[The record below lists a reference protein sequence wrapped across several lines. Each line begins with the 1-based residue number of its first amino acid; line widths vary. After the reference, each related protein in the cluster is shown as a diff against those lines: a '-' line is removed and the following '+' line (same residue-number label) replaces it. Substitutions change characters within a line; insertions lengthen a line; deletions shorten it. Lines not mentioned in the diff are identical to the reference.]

1 MEQMHS
7 FGLIFN
13 LFLFVYYSLVLK
25 SLKLVPAA
33 TYVAEFLVFVAS
45 NKCDLLELK
54 QTPPVSSV

>member
-1 MEQMHS
+1 MHS

-13 LFLFVYYSLVLK
+13 LFLFVCLLFFGFEIAKIS
-25 SLKLVPAA
+25 
-33 TYVAEFLVFVAS
+33 TCCNIAEFLVFVTS